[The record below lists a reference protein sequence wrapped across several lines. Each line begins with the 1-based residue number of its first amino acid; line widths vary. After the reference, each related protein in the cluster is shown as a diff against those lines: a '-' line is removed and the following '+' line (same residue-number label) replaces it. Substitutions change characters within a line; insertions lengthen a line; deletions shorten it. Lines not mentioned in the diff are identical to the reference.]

1 MDALNEI
8 LQKIDQPLNFAF
20 RDNYKNL
27 SNIKDLGRTL
37 ITLLSKLDSFAA
49 SFGREEIN
57 HEIGALREIFSD
69 YDRQKLELKK
79 EKLKTPSKSSK
90 NSKPSSIFEHI
101 RSRTECRSKN
111 H

>member
-49 SFGREEIN
+49 SFGR
-57 HEIGALREIFSD
+57 
-69 YDRQKLELKK
+69 
-79 EKLKTPSKSSK
+79 
-90 NSKPSSIFEHI
+90 
-101 RSRTECRSKN
+101 
-111 H
+111 

>member
-90 NSKPSSIFEHI
+90 NSKPSSIF
-101 RSRTECRSKN
+101 
-111 H
+111 